1 MKTAQL
7 RELTMEELGD
17 RLDEAKK
24 ELFDIRVRSNISP
37 VENPMRLRALRR
49 EVARINTLLGEREG
63 K

>member
-1 MKTAQL
+1 MKAAQL

>member
-17 RLDEAKK
+17 RLDEVKK